1 MTIKIAFLS
10 LLFGLVTG
18 LGLAQVQAP
27 KALDNP
33 STAYTPLLKKG
44 LFDPSRFSMAHSY
57 SVLFASNGKK
67 STVQN
72 LYVNSTQY
80 DLTKSLSVR
89 LDLGYRFNPLANAK
103 SNDKAIL
110 PNAELRFT
118 PNEHFLIEMSYRTL
132 DPYFYGS
139 TRSLLDR

>member
-1 MTIKIAFLS
+1 MTKRIASLS
-10 LLFGLVTG
+10 LLFCLVAG

-27 KALDNP
+27 KTLGNP
-33 STAYTPLLKKG
+33 STAYTPLLHNG

-57 SVLFASNGKK
+57 SVLFASDGKN

-80 DLTKSLSVR
+80 ELTKSLSVR

-118 PNEHFLIEMSYRTL
+118 PNDHFLIQMSYRTL

-139 TRSLLDR
+139 SRPYWDR

>member
-1 MTIKIAFLS
+1 VTKKIASLS
-10 LLFGLVTG
+10 LLLLLVAG

-27 KALDNP
+27 KGLGNP
-33 STAYTPLLKKG
+33 STAYTPLLNKG

-57 SVLFASNGKK
+57 SVLFASNGKN

-72 LYVNSTQY
+72 LYVNSTRY

-118 PNEHFLIEMSYRTL
+118 PNEHLLIQMSYRTL
-132 DPYFYGS
+132 DPYFYDS
-139 TRSLLDR
+139 SRSPWDR